1 MKFILCSNNNQN
13 EMPSSEINSRKFI
26 FYLLVPPSPPSLS
39 LSDSSWRVSEHNF
52 RTFPVLGY
60 VYIVSPGIV
69 NRENINVICGLFSKQ
84 IHFTQQKNRRNF

>member
-13 EMPSSEINSRKFI
+13 EIPSSEINSRKFI
-26 FYLLVPPSPPSLS
+26 FYLLVSLSPTPNLSLS
-39 LSDSSWRVSEHNF
+39 LSVSDSSWRVSEHNF

-69 NRENINVICGLFSKQ
+69 SKENVNVICGLFS
-84 IHFTQQKNRRNF
+84 